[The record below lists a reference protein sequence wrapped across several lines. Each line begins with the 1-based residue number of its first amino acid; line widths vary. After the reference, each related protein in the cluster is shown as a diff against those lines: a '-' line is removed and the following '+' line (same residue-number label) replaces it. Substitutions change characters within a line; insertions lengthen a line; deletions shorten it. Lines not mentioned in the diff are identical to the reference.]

1 MDEENFKVER
11 RYGKIIASLQQ
22 VFSNTRSIYTSSSS
36 HVENTHYVPGKEQVK
51 ELKELRDDLTT
62 QITLTSKYLKNSEE
76 KDVSE
81 IEKVAESL
89 LNKLVEYDINQIR
102 RIKEKKNSTRNSKLY
117 FSLVSDLENI
127 SVQLLELVLLF
138 KKNYRKIEKNIVEGE

>member
-1 MDEENFKVER
+1 MER

-22 VFSNTRSIYTSSSS
+22 IFSNTRSLYTNSSS
-36 HVENTHYVPGKEQVK
+36 HVENTHYVPGKEQAK
-51 ELKELRDDLTT
+51 ELKELKDDLKT
-62 QITLTSKYLKNSEE
+62 QITLTSKYLKNSDE

-89 LNKLVEYDINQIR
+89 QNKLVEYDINQIR

-127 SVQLLELVLLF
+127 SVQLLELVLRF
-138 KKNYRKIEKNIVEGE
+138 KKNYRTIEKNVMEDE